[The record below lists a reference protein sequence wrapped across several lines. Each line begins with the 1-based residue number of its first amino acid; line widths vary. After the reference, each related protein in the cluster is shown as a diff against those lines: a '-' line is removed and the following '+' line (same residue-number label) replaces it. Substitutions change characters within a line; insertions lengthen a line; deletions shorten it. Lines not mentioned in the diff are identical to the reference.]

1 MRHALYLATRYLARN
16 KLTTGVLAA
25 AIAVVLALP
34 LGLRTLVRRA
44 DSQLRSRA
52 AATPLLLG
60 AKGSPLELVLNS
72 LYFRRS
78 TPPRIEYRQS
88 IGIAGSNLATA
99 IPLYVRFRA
108 GPDPI
113 VGATL
118 DYFTFRRL
126 RVARG
131 GLMTRLGDCVLGAE
145 VAARRGLEPGGSV
158 VSSPE
163 SAFSLAGVYPLK
175 MRVTGILAPTGT
187 PDDRAVFVDL
197 KTAWL
202 IEGLAHGHQDLASPE
217 AAGAV
222 LERRG
227 NLVIGNASVVEYNEV
242 TPENLASFHFH
253 GDPDTFPVTAAI
265 VVPRDRKAAA
275 LLLGR
280 FQDAGGPLQLV
291 RPENVMEELMATV
304 FRVQGYVAG
313 ALAGVAAATLA
324 ATALVF
330 VLSIR
335 LRRRQLRTMA
345 RIGGARSRIAAALAA
360 EAAIVLAAGV
370 LLAVGIVAATARF
383 GAGAM
388 ERLLT
393 GGS

>member
-16 KLTTGVLAA
+16 KLTTGVLVP

-44 DSQLRSRA
+44 DSHLRSRPA
-52 AATPLLLG
+52 STPLLLG
-60 AKGSPLELVLNS
+60 AKGSPIDLVLNS
-72 LYFRRS
+72 LYFRR
-78 TPPRIEYRQS
+78 TVPPRIEYRQ
-88 IGIAGSNLATA
+88 AARAASNLATP
-99 IPLYVRFRA
+99 IPLYVRFHA

-113 VGATL
+113 VGTTIE
-118 DYFTFRRL
+118 YFSFRGL
-126 RVARG
+126 RVADG
-131 GLMTRLGDCVLGAE
+131 GLMTRLGDCVVGAE

-175 MRVTGILAPTGT
+175 MRVTGVLAPSGT
-187 PDDRAVFVDL
+187 PDDRAIFVDV

-202 IEGLAHGHQDLASPE
+202 IEGLAHGHQDLSSPE

-242 TPENLASFHFH
+242 TPENLSSFHFH
-253 GDPDTFPVTAAI
+253 GDPETFPITAVI
-265 VVPRDRKAAA
+265 LVPRDQKAAA

-280 FQDAGGPLQLV
+280 YQTSDEPLQLV
-291 RPENVMEELMATV
+291 RPQKVLGELMTTV
-304 FRVQGYVAG
+304 FRVQGYVTG
-313 ALAGVAAATLA
+313 ALAAVAAATLA

-330 VLSIR
+330 MLSIR
-335 LRRRQLRTMA
+335 LRRRQLQTMM
-345 RIGGARSRIAAALAA
+345 RIGGARSRIAAVLAS
-360 EAAIVLAAGV
+360 EAVIVLGTGV
-370 LLAVGIVAATARF
+370 LLAVGAIAAAGRL

-393 GGS
+393 GRF